1 MPLQSGAMESRWSD
15 ADAHAYRDRYAGH
28 GEVLALRVYTS
39 RLLGAEPA
47 LVQHGG
53 GNTSAKG
60 EVVDLFG
67 ERREVLFIKGSGGDL
82 ATIEP
87 AGLPAVDLVYLRRL
101 RTLTTLPD
109 EVMVNV
115 LRTHLLDGSAP
126 TPSVETLLHAFLPY
140 RFVDHSHADAILAL
154 TNQADGEAHCR
165 AALGDEIVV
174 LGYIMPGFPLA
185 LAVAEVVEANPAA
198 RAIVLAHHG
207 LFTFD
212 DDVRASY
219 ELHIALVDRAERY
232 LAAHPAATPLAAVTT
247 PAQAQARAATLL
259 PILRGLLHRHD
270 PAHRHWIL
278 DHRATA
284 ELLAFAGDPEGRALA
299 RTAPLTPDH
308 VIRTKAHPLVVE
320 GIDWDD
326 ATRVRATLDRALEEF
341 AEEYAVYFD
350 ENCVAQGVSRTRL
363 DPLPRV
369 ALIDGVGQVAIGAT
383 VKAARIAGDIY
394 THTVATKTASRGL
407 GPYRGLD
414 LADLFDME
422 YWSLEQAKLGKAS
435 PPPLAGKIAL
445 VTGAAGAIGAAV
457 AARLAEAGAS
467 VCLTDLD
474 AGRLAI
480 AAARLGPLPHLAVE
494 ADVTEAAA
502 VEAMVAAVARH
513 FGGLDIVVLNAGIAH
528 VARLAE
534 LTDADLARVVA
545 VNFQGYHRVL
555 RAAIRLFELQGSG
568 GDVIVNSSK
577 NVFDPGAG
585 FGAYSCAKAAAHQLG
600 KIAALE
606 LAPLGVRVNMINA
619 DAVFGDESIPS
630 QLWAEVGPERM
641 RARGLDGAGL
651 RAYYRDRN
659 LLKVEVTADHV
670 AAGVLF
676 FATRQ
681 TPTTGA
687 TLPIDGG
694 IPAAFPR

>member
-1 MPLQSGAMESRWSD
+1 MESRWSD
-15 ADAHAYRDRYAGH
+15 DDARTYLDCYAGH
-28 GEVLALRVYTS
+28 GETLALRVYTS
-39 RLLGAEPA
+39 RLLGAETA

-60 EVVDLFG
+60 TVVDLLG
-67 ERREVLFIKGSGGDL
+67 DDREVLFIKGSGWDL

-87 AGLPAVDLVYLRRL
+87 AGLPAVDLAYLRRL
-101 RTLTTLPD
+101 RQLSALTD
-109 EVMVNV
+109 EEMVNA
-115 LRTHLLDGSAP
+115 LRTHLLDASAP
-126 TPSVETLLHAFLPY
+126 TPSVETLLHAFLPF

-154 TNQADGEAHCR
+154 TNQPDGEAHCR
-165 AALGDEIVV
+165 AALGDEILV
-174 LGYIMPGFPLA
+174 LPYIMPGFPLA
-185 LAVAEVVEANPAA
+185 LAVAELVEANPAA
-198 RAIVLAHHG
+198 RAIVLANHG

-212 DDVRASY
+212 DDARASY
-219 ELHIALVDRAERY
+219 DHHVELVDRAERY
-232 LAAHPAATPLAAVTT
+232 LAAHPAAAPLRATTT
-247 PAQAQARAATLL
+247 PAEARRRAAAVL

-270 PAHRHWIL
+270 PADRHWIL
-278 DHRATA
+278 DHRATPQI
-284 ELLAFAGDPEGRALA
+284 LAFADDPEGRAMA

-308 VIRTKAHPLVVE
+308 VIRTKAHPMVVE
-320 GIDWDD
+320 GLDWGD
-326 ATRVRATLDRALEEF
+326 AAQLRATLDRAMEEF
-341 AEEYAVYFD
+341 VEEYGVYFD
-350 ENCVAQGVSRTRL
+350 ENCAAKQVERTRL

-369 ALIDGVGQVAIGAT
+369 VVIEGVGQVAIGETA
-383 VKAARIAGDIY
+383 KAAAIAGDLY
-394 THTVATKTASRGL
+394 AHTVATKTASRGL

-422 YWSLEQAKLGKAS
+422 YWSLEQAKLGRQS
-435 PPPLAGKIAL
+435 PPPLAGKVAL

-457 AARLAEAGAS
+457 AERLAAAGAC
-467 VCLTDLD
+467 VCLTDID
-474 AGRLAI
+474 EARLAT
-480 AAARLGPLPHLAVE
+480 AAARLASRPHLTIT
-494 ADVTEAAA
+494 ADVTDTES
-502 VEAMVAAVARH
+502 VNAMVAAVARR

-534 LTDADLARVVA
+534 LADADLARVVE

-555 RAAIRLFELQGSG
+555 RRAIHLFEGQGSG

-619 DAVFGDESIPS
+619 DAIFGDEAIPS
-630 QLWAEVGPERM
+630 QLWAEVGPDRM
-641 RARGLDGAGL
+641 RARGLDAAGM

-659 LLKVEVTADHV
+659 LLKTEVTADHV

>member
-1 MPLQSGAMESRWSD
+1 MESHWSD
-15 ADAHAYRDRYAGH
+15 DDAHAYLERYADD
-28 GEVLALRVYTS
+28 GELLALRVYTS
-39 RLLGAEPA
+39 RLLGAEA
-47 LVQHGG
+47 SLVQHGG

-60 EVVDLFG
+60 EVVDLLG
-67 ERREVLFIKGSGGDL
+67 ERREVLFIKGSGWDL

-87 AGLPAVDLVYLRRL
+87 AGLPTVDLAYLRRL
-101 RTLTTLPD
+101 RVLDGLTD
-109 EVMVNV
+109 EEMVNE
-115 LRTHLLDGSAP
+115 LRTHLLDASAP
-126 TPSVETLLHAFLPY
+126 TPSVETLLHAFLPF

-165 AALGDEIVV
+165 AALGEEILV
-174 LGYIMPGFPLA
+174 LPYIMPGFPLA
-185 LAVAEVVEANPAA
+185 LAVAELVEASPGA
-198 RAIVLAHHG
+198 RAIVLANHG

-212 DDVRASY
+212 NDARVAY
-219 ELHIALVDRAERY
+219 EHHVTLVDRAERY
-232 LAAHPAATPLAAVTT
+232 LAAHPPATALCAATT
-247 PAQAQARAATLL
+247 PAEARRRAATLL

-270 PAHRHWIL
+270 PADRHWIL
-278 DHRATA
+278 DHRATP
-284 ELLAFAGDPEGRALA
+284 EILAFADDPEGRGLA

-308 VIRTKAHPLVVE
+308 VIRTKAHPMVVE
-320 GIDWDD
+320 GLDWAD
-326 ATRVRATLDRALEEF
+326 AGALRAALDRALEEF
-341 AEEYAVYFD
+341 EEEYDVYFD
-350 ENCVAQGVSRTRL
+350 ENCAAKQVERTRL

-369 ALIDGVGQVAIGAT
+369 VLIEGVGQVAIGESA
-383 VKAARIAGDIY
+383 KAAVIAGDLY
-394 THTVATKTASRGL
+394 EHTVSTKTASRGL

-422 YWSLEQAKLGKAS
+422 YWSLEQAKLGKQS
-435 PPPLAGKIAL
+435 PPPLAGKVAL
-445 VTGAAGAIGAAV
+445 VTGAAGAIGATVAV
-457 AARLAEAGAS
+457 RLAEAGAC
-467 VCLTDLD
+467 VCLTDID
-474 AGRLAI
+474 EARLAT
-480 AAARLGPLPHLAVE
+480 AAARLAGRPHLAVT
-494 ADVTEAAA
+494 ADVTDTES
-502 VEAMVAAVARH
+502 VESMVAEVARR
-513 FGGLDIVVLNAGIAH
+513 FGGLDVVILNAGIAH
-528 VARLAE
+528 VARLSE
-534 LTDADLARVVA
+534 LTDGDLARVVD

-555 RAAIRLFELQGSG
+555 RGATHLFEQQGSG

-619 DAVFGDESIPS
+619 DAIFGDEAIPS

-659 LLKVEVTADHV
+659 LLKTEVTADHV